1 MVDKPKLPSPL
12 VIERLDK
19 AVHNR
24 RNFDCGEPDL
34 NDYFMFTARQHMEK
48 GYAQVW
54 VAVPEPGSAHVIGY
68 YTLSMSS
75 VASVEVPSKTGI
87 KKIPAIL
94 LGRLAV
100 DNRCQGQNIG
110 IRLLMHAQRSALLL
124 SRKVG
129 VHALIVDALHEQAA
143 AFYRKYDFEE
153 LTTGPL
159 HLYKTIKDI
168 AAMGLIDEPDR

>member
-1 MVDKPKLPSPL
+1 MVDEPATPSPL

-19 AVHNR
+19 TVHNR
-24 RNFDCGEPDL
+24 RDFDCGEQDL
-34 NDYFMFTARQHMEK
+34 NDYLAFTARQHMDK

-54 VAVPEPGSAHVIGY
+54 VAVSEPGSSQVIGY

-75 VASVEVPSKTGI
+75 LAPEELPTTAGVKKVPV
-87 KKIPAIL
+87 IL

-100 DNRCQGQNIG
+100 DKRYRGQSIG
-110 IRLLMHAQRSALLL
+110 VRLLFHAQRSALAL
-124 SRKVG
+124 SMRVG
-129 VHALIVDALHEQAA
+129 IAAIVVDALNDEAA

-168 AAMGLIDEPDR
+168 ARLGLIDGLS

>member
-1 MVDKPKLPSPL
+1 MALKPVTPTPL

-19 AVHNR
+19 SVHNR
-24 RNFDCGEPDL
+24 RDFDCGETDL
-34 NDYFMFTARQHMEK
+34 NNYLMFTARQHVEK

-54 VAVPEPGSAHVIGY
+54 VAVSEPGSAQVIGY
-68 YTLSMSS
+68 YTLSMSAI
-75 VASVEVPSKTGI
+75 ASEEMPRKTGI

-100 DNRCQGQNIG
+100 DNRYRGQKIG
-110 IRLLMHAQRSALLL
+110 IRLLIHAQRSALLL
-124 SRKVG
+124 SQKVG
-129 VHALIVDALHEQAA
+129 VHALIVVALNEQAA
-143 AFYRKYDFEE
+143 SFYKKYDFEE

-168 AAMGLIDEPDR
+168 AEMGLAKR